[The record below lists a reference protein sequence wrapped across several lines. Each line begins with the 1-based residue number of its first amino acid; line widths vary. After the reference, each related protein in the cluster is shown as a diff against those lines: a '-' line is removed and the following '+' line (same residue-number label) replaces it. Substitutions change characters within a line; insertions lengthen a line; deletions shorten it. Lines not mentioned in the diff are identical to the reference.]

1 MSPMI
6 LIFVCAIC
14 PFLMIFA
21 NFALSVLLPVAILS
35 KVSDIKK
42 EDMIGG
48 ISSKFVK
55 TGKSIFNTLYL
66 AMLSVSP

>member
-1 MSPMI
+1 MNINVDDRRATRYLP
-6 LIFVCAIC
+6 
-14 PFLMIFA
+14 
-21 NFALSVLLPVAILS
+21 LLLGGSGAILS

-42 EDMIGG
+42 EDMIGV
-48 ISSKFVK
+48 ISSFFVK